1 MSDTATDFS
10 LHPQLT
16 KDTHFVTD
24 LPLCRVLLMNE
35 SRYPWFILV
44 PRRAGIREI
53 HELTSTERQQLWA
66 ESDQVSRAL
75 MAIFQPDK
83 LNIAAL
89 GNMVPQLH
97 IHHIARF
104 QTDAAW
110 PAPVWGKF
118 VPVPYTVEIAAL
130 RCETLRTT
138 LYSIPDQ
145 EDSSVVGQT

>member
-1 MSDTATDFS
+1 MFINDFS

-44 PRRAGIREI
+44 PRRTGIREI
-53 HELTSTERQQLWA
+53 HELTSAERQQLWA

-75 MAIFQPDK
+75 MAVFQPDK

-97 IHHIARF
+97 VHHIARF
-104 QTDAAW
+104 QSDAAW